1 MLFKLFQHKEIWKPS
16 QFTPH
21 NPETRKN
28 LKAQIKSYLIILA
41 MNNYLK
47 IPNEHQSS

>member
-21 NPETRKN
+21 NPETRKI
-28 LKAQIKSYLIILA
+28 LKAQIKNKGKNKGNTEAIKDL
-41 MNNYLK
+41 MGLK
-47 IPNEHQSS
+47 